1 MRPFKGHMC
10 TKSSIFCLGSS
21 SKLSTQFIIQ
31 DHMAVHYK
39 NLLSTKAAVDTSMP
53 KTMSTSIKYS
63 DQQKRVKL
71 NKAVKKYQKKILHHS
86 SPQMNTTSVSPPTCR
101 IPSAKE
107 LTSMKIIKGNPEK
120 STNIFHGNLSSE
132 QINAQEINLSNVF
145 PLKISKPVS
154 SVNTRPKKTIQDVI
168 TSGSSHLIDYG
179 MSNYGRSI
187 IPCNQSV
194 KFIDKP
200 LTNRPFQD
208 PQKKTFC
215 GDILVKH
222 SNWFTEENQCFTP
235 RILKKASK
243 SFLSKYLYYKAPKKR
258 ITDKAPVQQC
268 SPTKLDKKMQRSPL
282 AKSVLA
288 WDNELKYLQFL
299 REVTDDILIRGYHSN
314 KILENVFQR
323 HIERN
328 KYHLNEDKLNNIL
341 QNLRDELQADP
352 IFSSSEQGFNP
363 L

>member
-1 MRPFKGHMC
+1 MHPFKGHMG

-53 KTMSTSIKYS
+53 KTMSTSIKYR
-63 DQQKRVKL
+63 DQQKREKL
-71 NKAVKKYQKKILHHS
+71 KKAVKKYQKQILCLHS
-86 SPQMNTTSVSPPTCR
+86 SPQMNTMSVSPPTCR
-101 IPSAKE
+101 IPSVKG
-107 LTSMKIIKGNPEK
+107 LTSMKIFKGNPEK

-132 QINAQEINLSNVF
+132 QINGQEINLSNIF

-154 SVNTRPKKTIQDVI
+154 SVNTRPSETIPDVI
-168 TSGSSHLIDYG
+168 TSGASHLIDYR
-179 MSNYGRSI
+179 MSSHGRSI

-194 KFIDKP
+194 RFIDKN
-200 LTNRPFQD
+200 LTNRSFED

-243 SFLSKYLYYKAPKKR
+243 SFLSKYRYYKAPKTR
-258 ITDKAPVQQC
+258 QV
-268 SPTKLDKKMQRSPL
+268 
-282 AKSVLA
+282 
-288 WDNELKYLQFL
+288 
-299 REVTDDILIRGYHSN
+299 VTMM
-314 KILENVFQR
+314 
-323 HIERN
+323 RN
-328 KYHLNEDKLNNIL
+328 K
-341 QNLRDELQADP
+341 
-352 IFSSSEQGFNP
+352 SS